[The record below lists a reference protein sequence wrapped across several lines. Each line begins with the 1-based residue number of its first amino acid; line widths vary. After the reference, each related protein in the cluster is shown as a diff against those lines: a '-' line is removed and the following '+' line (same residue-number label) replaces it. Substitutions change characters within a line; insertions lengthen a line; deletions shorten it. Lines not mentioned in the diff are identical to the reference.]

1 MPNRS
6 IRTHPEDISGIAGI
20 EGILG
25 IADIA
30 DTLFLAFLTAEF
42 SGIKL
47 LTSTLFLPAVF
58 IWLDGGKSFL
68 LVAKQ
73 GVKRGLGSRGSVG
86 RVLHAGFRGSVGRV
100 LHARLRGSLQG
111 SRGSVGRVLHARLR
125 PSAVST
131 TGIDVVTLLGRG
143 ADASTIARE
152 ARVAAL
158 GLALVIL
165 EEEQAVGTHLNLGAL
180 QGLIRSR
187 STP

>member
-100 LHARLRGSLQG
+100 LHARLR
-111 SRGSVGRVLHARLR
+111 

-131 TGIDVVTLLGRG
+131 TGIDVFTLLGRG